1 MLDNAYQICYNQSDQ
16 IERSEKV
23 ARLTINISDKLDE
36 AMRAYIEENKLTI
49 TIFIHMAIQ
58 KFLESQENTK
68 KWQEFFT
75 QIIKAEVNKMK

>member
-1 MLDNAYQICYNQSDQ
+1 M
-16 IERSEKV
+16 

-36 AMRAYIEENKLTI
+36 AMRNYIEENKLTI
-49 TIFIHMAIQ
+49 TIFIHMAIL

-75 QIIKAEVNKMK
+75 EMIKAEVNKMK